1 METGVRLR
9 LFFEVKGR
17 GKPVLFVYGFP
28 ASHEVWDSQV
38 TALAKRYTTVVY
50 DRRGHGQ
57 SDKPGGQYSYEI
69 HIQDLN
75 ALIDKLGIENCT
87 LIGWSMGT
95 AIGLGYITQFDKGV
109 TKFVSVGGAIPQGV
123 STDNIPCG
131 LSRQTI
137 QSWIHEEKIAAA

>member
-1 METGVRLR
+1 MIAG
-9 LFFEVKGR
+9 
-17 GKPVLFVYGFP
+17 
-28 ASHEVWDSQV
+28 
-38 TALAKRYTTVVY
+38 
-50 DRRGHGQ
+50 GHGQ